1 MERYLMTQ
9 SLLSAW
15 AYQFDCFE
23 GCEEDAQ
30 AAFLRTLRREPGEQ
44 TEAIL
49 NGISF
54 ETGVYLAAAG
64 LPDKPNP
71 KWERGTK
78 AVADIIRGAQIQV
91 KVSREITVDGMTF
104 LLYGILD
111 ALKAGTIYD
120 VKFMN
125 KSMGGVDVYGKYL
138 DSAQHPA
145 YFYLVPEA
153 SEFTY
158 LLSDGDDLYIE
169 TYRRENTRPISAF
182 IHEFIES
189 IRQQGLM
196 DIYKKHWRALA

>member
-1 MERYLMTQ
+1 MQRYLMTQ

-23 GCEEDAQ
+23 GCEDDAQ
-30 AAFLRTLRREPGEQ
+30 AEFLRVLKREPGEQ
-44 TEAIL
+44 TEAML

-54 ETGVYLAAAG
+54 ETGVYLAAAN

-71 KWERGTK
+71 KWQRGTK

-125 KSMGGVDVYGKYL
+125 KSMNGVDVYGKYL

-169 TYRRENTRPISAF
+169 TYRREVTRPISAF

-196 DIYKKHWRALA
+196 DIYKEHWRALT

>member
-1 MERYLMTQ
+1 MRYLITQ

-111 ALKAGTIYD
+111 ALEAGVIYD

-125 KSMGGVDVYGKYL
+125 KSMNSVDVYGKYL
-138 DSAQHPA
+138 ESAQHPA

-153 SEFTY
+153 MLFKY
-158 LLSDGDDLYIE
+158 ILSDGDDVYIE
-169 TYRRENTRPISAF
+169 EYRREDTRPISAF
-182 IHEFIES
+182 IHDFIES

-196 DIYKKHWRALA
+196 EIYKEKWLAL

>member
-9 SLLSAW
+9 SLLSSW

-23 GCEEDAQ
+23 GCEDDAQ
-30 AAFLRTLRREPGEQ
+30 AEFLRVLRREPGEQ

-71 KWERGTK
+71 KWIKGTQDI
-78 AVADIIRGAQIQV
+78 ADIIRGAQIQV
-91 KVSREITVDGMTF
+91 KVSREIEVDGMTF

-111 ALKAGTIYD
+111 ALKAGVIYD

-153 SEFTY
+153 TEFKY
-158 LLSDGDDLYIE
+158 LLSDGDDVYIE
-169 TYRRENTRPISAF
+169 SYRREDTRPISAF
-182 IHEFIES
+182 IHEFTES

-196 DIYKKHWRALA
+196 DIYKEKWLAL